1 VLGGVLGAFLAV
13 PVTAILSATIPIARG
28 REPEEVV
35 EPEGEVTSAPA
46 P

>member
-1 VLGGVLGAFLAV
+1 VLGGILGAFLAV

-28 REPEEVV
+28 RDPDDVV
-35 EPEGEVTSAPA
+35 EPAGDVSAPPA